1 MKRIYLDQ
9 NIWFDIR
16 FERFDTS
23 LESVLKKIDRDRVEI
38 IYSPAHCEE
47 ICNSYCSPN
56 ISNHITTEEKDL
68 RISILSKVT
77 RNREI
82 VPYSNDFKIM
92 HSFCG
97 REGPYVVLEHPTACF
112 KRVYDNY
119 ESNEVA
125 ESSQQ
130 HSVDKA
136 DEVEQDLK
144 SKLGHAN
151 IINVLE
157 TDPSAKALLLQN
169 LTSKLIHRAAINQL
183 IKSNIKIQPCTA
195 QVKKIIDEK
204 AHEIRYMQSA
214 YFINKAEKILNN
226 RNKTKFSSEGFDISE
241 AVVDAV
247 ILTMIELGYA
257 SSEVSMSSLHD
268 NTHSIYGVYCDYFV
282 SRDQKLLKKLIP
294 AYEYLGINTKIIN
307 AKYEDWQTYLS

>member
-9 NIWFDIR
+9 NIWFDIKIG
-16 FERFDTS
+16 RFDTS
-23 LESVLKKIDRDRVEI
+23 LESVLKKIDRNKIEI

-56 ISNHITTEEKDL
+56 ISDH
-68 RISILSKVT
+68 ISIEERDIRIKLLSKVT

-82 VPYSNDFKIM
+82 VPYPNDFKIM

-97 REGPYVVLEHPTACF
+97 REGPYIVLEHPTACF

-119 ESNEVA
+119 ESNKVG
-125 ESSQQ
+125 ESAQQ
-130 HSVDKA
+130 CSVDKA
-136 DEVEQDLK
+136 NEVAQDVK
-144 SKLGHAN
+144 TKLGHAN
-151 IINVLE
+151 IITVLE
-157 TDPSAKALLLQN
+157 TDPAANALLLRN
-169 LTSKLIHRAAINQL
+169 LTTKLIHSAALNQL

-195 QVKKIIDEK
+195 QVKKIIDDK
-204 AHEIRYMQSA
+204 IRSIRSMQGEY
-214 YFINKAEKILNN
+214 YFNKAEGILNS
-226 RNKTKFSSEGFDISE
+226 RNKTNFSSEGFDICE

-268 NTHSIYGVYCDYFV
+268 NTHAIYGVYCDYFV

>member
-9 NIWFDIR
+9 NIWFDIN

-23 LESVLKKIDRDRVEI
+23 LESVLKKIDRNKVEI

-56 ISNHITTEEKDL
+56 ISDH
-68 RISILSKVT
+68 ISIEERDIRIKLLSKVT

-82 VPYSNDFKIM
+82 VPYPNNFKII

-97 REGPYVVLEHPTACF
+97 REGPYIVLEHPTVCF
-112 KRVYDNY
+112 KRVFDNY
-119 ESNEVA
+119 ESNKVG
-125 ESSQQ
+125 ESAQQ
-130 HSVDKA
+130 HYVDKA
-136 DEVEQDLK
+136 KDVDQDIK

-151 IINVLE
+151 IITVLE
-157 TDPSAKALLLQN
+157 TDSSANTLLLQN
-169 LTSKLIHRAAINQL
+169 LTTKLIHSAAINQL

-195 QVKKIIDEK
+195 QVKKVIDDK
-204 AHEIRYMQSA
+204 IHAIRSMHGDY
-214 YFINKAEKILNN
+214 YLNKAGKILNN
-226 RNKTKFSSEGFDISE
+226 RDEINFPSEGFDICE
-241 AVVDAV
+241 AVIDAV
-247 ILTMIELGYA
+247 MLTMIELGYA
-257 SSEVSMSSLHD
+257 SSEASMSSLHD
-268 NTHSIYGVYCDYFV
+268 NTHAIYGVYCDYFV

-294 AYEYLGINTKIIN
+294 AYKYLGIKTKIIN